1 VYALFQKGGVELER
15 LPFARDAV
23 ATLTLTIVLVSVYGN
38 GATTEPKAWTL
49 IGLYAAYVCVVVLP
63 GWVKALRHTS
73 QGGAIDHGWETRSVA
88 TSFTRN
94 AGARRFR
101 GVGADGE
108 AFDEPFDDAYA
119 ALVGDPTGEEGG
131 SLGSLG
137 LVTELPSSREEE
149 EEKRLGLGPRNGA
162 PGMRWGGEAPARRPP
177 RGTRATTYGGG
188 TPTSTTPPTTTRCL
202 NG

>member
-73 QGGAIDHGWETRSVA
+73 QGVS
-88 TSFTRN
+88 
-94 AGARRFR
+94 
-101 GVGADGE
+101 
-108 AFDEPFDDAYA
+108 A
-119 ALVGDPTGEEGG
+119 ASERTAK
-131 SLGSLG
+131 
-137 LVTELPSSREEE
+137 PSTN
-149 EEKRLGLGPRNGA
+149 P
-162 PGMRWGGEAPARRPP
+162 
-177 RGTRATTYGGG
+177 
-188 TPTSTTPPTTTRCL
+188 STTRTRRSSATQPAKKADRSDRSAW
-202 NG
+202 